1 MHTLWIICVTIGLVR
16 YTHNTNQRQK
26 HPPTYPSRDYSLT
39 LADITELS
47 NNKYTCLYVWA
58 NKNSKP
64 NVINDTTYFR
74 SILLVLAGVE
84 QNPGPRTPKYACAI
98 CSKDCKWS
106 QKALACDE
114 CDHWYHATCTGIDTL
129 EYVDLANT
137 SVSWHCVVC
146 NTCNY
151 STVLYDLLD
160 SADSNTY
167 SVLSSNQSYASASDS
182 LMSSPGHPQAAS
194 SPKPN
199 KPKASPSKRQQSSL
213 RILIINFQS
222 IKNKRNDLQVLLE
235 STRPDVILGTESWL
249 SDKIHSKEIF
259 PDSLGFN
266 TMEG

>member
-1 MHTLWIICVTIGLVR
+1 MCYNRAGKIHTQHKSVAKTATHLPFTGLLIDIGG
-16 YTHNTNQRQK
+16 HNYQC
-26 HPPTYPSRDYSLT
+26 
-39 LADITELS
+39 LAELS

-64 NVINDTTYFR
+64 KVINDTTYFR
-74 SILLVLAGVE
+74 SLLLVLAGVE
-84 QNPGPRTPKYACAI
+84 QNPGPRTPKYPCAI
-98 CSKDCKWS
+98 CSKACKWG
-106 QKALACDE
+106 QRALACDE

-129 EYVDLANT
+129 EYADLANT

-167 SVLSSNQSYASASDS
+167 SVLSSNQSYAGASDS

-213 RILIINFQS
+213 RILIIIFQS
-222 IKNKRNDLQVLLE
+222 IKNKRNVIGIYK
-235 STRPDVILGTESWL
+235 TRRHTW
-249 SDKIHSKEIF
+249 
-259 PDSLGFN
+259 N
-266 TMEG
+266 